1 MSKHALLVAAAL
13 MLAAP
18 LPARAQEGTP
28 AVVVNALE
36 LSGDGA
42 IAGNNFNNGVLLAFK
57 EINAAGGILGRK
69 IDVVTLDIETKP
81 EVAKAALAK
90 ATELQAFA
98 VMGPMFSGI
107 VAGRHGGDPAVRA
120 PDLRR
125 RGGRQR
131 HRARQS
137 LRLPHV
143 AVAVGVDA
151 EARPLPEGRHACRE
165 ASPSS
170 GSTTPSVAKGAMR

>member
-13 MLAAP
+13 MLAAS

-42 IAGNNFNNGVLLAFK
+42 IAGNNFNNGALLAFK

-81 EVAKAALAK
+81 EVAKARW
-90 ATELQAFA
+90 QR
-98 VMGPMFSGI
+98 PPSC
-107 VAGRHGGDPAVRA
+107 
-120 PDLRR
+120 RR
-125 RGGRQR
+125 
-131 HRARQS
+131 
-137 LRLPHV
+137 
-143 AVAVGVDA
+143 
-151 EARPLPEGRHACRE
+151 
-165 ASPSS
+165 SP
-170 GSTTPSVAKGAMR
+170 